1 MGGMN
6 DRDLALET
14 LMLALR
20 SEDSLVPAEG
30 RIGFLRARAHADLLT
45 FGDRLS
51 CEQDFKPVAAELHS
65 AGLIGPEHKL
75 LEGKFALVILL
86 PERQKQQT
94 LADLARGIDLLEE
107 GGKLVVCLHNDWGA
121 KRYEKLLGELTGVVS
136 SVSKHHCRVFWAQKT
151 SGLDPDLLAEWRSF
165 GESSQI
171 VDGRFWSRPGLFS
184 WDEID
189 EGSRLLTEHLPE
201 RIHGSV
207 ADLGSGWGFLSDHML
222 RNFPAIKSLDVYEA
236 DRIALE
242 CAKTN
247 LAAAVPGAKLR
258 FHWDDVTAGVGSC
271 KFDFVI
277 MNAPF
282 HEGRRPEPM
291 LGLRFIEAAANAL
304 KPGGELWLVA
314 NRHLPYEKHL
324 QTALAHSEIVIQNG
338 SFKVMR
344 GVREE
349 RALESRG
356 IRLSNRKENSH

>member
-14 LMLALR
+14 LMFALR
-20 SEDSLVPAEG
+20 SEESLVPADG
-30 RIGFLRARAHADLLT
+30 RIGFLRARAHADLLA

-51 CEQDFKPVAAELHS
+51 CEQDFKPLAAELHS

-94 LADLARGIDLLEE
+94 LADMARGMDLLEE
-107 GGKLVVCLHNDWGA
+107 GGKLAVCLHNDWGA
-121 KRYEKLLGELTGVVS
+121 KRYERLLGELTGAVS
-136 SVSKHHCRVFWAQKT
+136 SISKHHCRVFWARK
-151 SGLDPDLLAEWRSF
+151 SAGLNEGLLAEWRSF
-165 GESSQI
+165 GMSSQI
-171 VDGRFWSRPGLFS
+171 AEGRFWSRPGLFS

-189 EGSRLLTEHLPE
+189 DGSRLLTEHLPE
-201 RIHGSV
+201 RINGSV
-207 ADLGSGWGFLSDHML
+207 ADLGAGWGYLSDFML
-222 RNFPAIKSLDVYEA
+222 RKFPAIKSLDVYEA

-242 CAKTN
+242 CAKKN
-247 LAAAVPGAKLR
+247 LAAAAPGAKVR
-258 FHWDDVTAGVGSC
+258 YHWDDVTLGVGSG

-282 HEGRRPEPM
+282 HEGRRLDSM

-324 QTALAHSEIVIQNG
+324 QTVLAHSEIVIQSG

-349 RALESRG
+349 RAPESIG
-356 IRLSNRKENSH
+356 IRLSNRKEKSH